1 MENEKFQEFMADQF
15 TKLFKEFQG
24 LTNKVDG
31 LDGKVTSLDGKV
43 TSLDG
48 KVTSLDGKVI
58 SLDGKVE
65 ELKGIQLRMEDK
77 FDKQI
82 TSLYDFKDSQDKANQ
97 ENRDFHN
104 ILSTK
109 IEELQMETA
118 SLRRVK

>member
-31 LDGKVTSLDGKV
+31 
-43 TSLDG
+43 LDG